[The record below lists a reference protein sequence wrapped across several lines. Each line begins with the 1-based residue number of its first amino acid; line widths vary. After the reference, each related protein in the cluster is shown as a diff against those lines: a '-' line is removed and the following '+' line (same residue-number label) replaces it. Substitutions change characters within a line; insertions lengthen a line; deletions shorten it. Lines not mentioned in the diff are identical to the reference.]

1 MITIERMRRAWLVEH
16 LNGALPVREFLAMTG
31 QRSLQAVQELA
42 DFCAPPDLDAV
53 RISRFMG
60 SVSDAEVFDL
70 SAWGL
75 D

>member
-1 MITIERMRRAWLVEH
+1 
-16 LNGALPVREFLAMTG
+16 MTG
-31 QRSLQAVQELA
+31 ERSLQAVQELA
-42 DFCAPPDLDAV
+42 NFCSPPDLDAV

-60 SVSDAEVFDL
+60 AVSDAEVFDL